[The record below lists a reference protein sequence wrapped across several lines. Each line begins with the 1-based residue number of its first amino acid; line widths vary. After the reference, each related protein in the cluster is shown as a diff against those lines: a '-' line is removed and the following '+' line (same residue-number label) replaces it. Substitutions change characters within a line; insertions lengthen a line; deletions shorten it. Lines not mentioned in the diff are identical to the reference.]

1 MQGVGVKIDSQQP
14 RRWLDSRQ
22 DHRRVTALADGAV
35 HVRAVRADGEG
46 RNKFIDQGPECE
58 RQSSGATLR
67 RAQGRPSTRHPR
79 ESHLITC
86 RSGHT
91 GIPPGFVMLRC
102 NRSWARRKTIPRPSK
117 KSLSKAIHS
126 DKHFSNEFKTLL
138 KHQPVDQM
146 SESRDGTAPPAR
158 HPHHQRRRV
167 TGRAQRRFRRRNLGD
182 NGRSGLLVETYR
194 DIVPDEPDLISD
206 RLTAWCDGER
216 VDVVLT
222 TGGTG
227 LGPRDVTPEA
237 TRSVIDYEVPG
248 IPEAIR
254 VRTADRTRMAV
265 LSRAVAG
272 MRRGCLVINLPGSPR
287 GVREALEVV
296 GPIIGHA
303 VDIARGEQRAPPP
316 LISQHTCGSTFSPCS
331 RRCLAGRCR
340 KGSWQGPF
348 QAA

>member
-1 MQGVGVKIDSQQP
+1 M
-14 RRWLDSRQ
+14 
-22 DHRRVTALADGAV
+22 HR
-35 HVRAVRADGEG
+35 
-46 RNKFIDQGPECE
+46 P
-58 RQSSGATLR
+58 
-67 RAQGRPSTRHPR
+67 
-79 ESHLITC
+79 
-86 RSGHT
+86 
-91 GIPPGFVMLRC
+91 
-102 NRSWARRKTIPRPSK
+102 WARRKTTPRPSK
-117 KSLSKAIHS
+117 KSLSKAIRS

-138 KHQPVDQM
+138 KHQPIDQM
-146 SESRDGTAPPAR
+146 SESGGEPAR
-158 HPHHQRRRV
+158 RLAILTISDAGSRGERSDASGDAV
-167 TGRAQRRFRRRNLGD
+167 SEIMAALGY
-182 NGRSGLLVETYR
+182 VETYR

-303 VDIARGEQRAPPP
+303 VDIGRGRSGHP
-316 LISQHTCGSTFSPCS
+316 HH
-331 RRCLAGRCR
+331 
-340 KGSWQGPF
+340 
-348 QAA
+348 